1 MYSKALST
9 LPTAQPLPEYTLE
22 QSISCCGDNC
32 KSVPVTL
39 KYAASTAA
47 AAEKAQL

>member
-9 LPTAQPLPEYTLE
+9 LPTLQKLADYVPK
-22 QSISCCGDNC
+22 QSISCCADNC
-32 KSVPVTL
+32 KSLPVAL

-47 AAEKAQL
+47 EAEKAQL

>member
-22 QSISCCGDNC
+22 QSISCCADNC
-32 KSVPVTL
+32 KSLPVAL